1 MRCRNGCDLTSVQEL
16 VERITADEVSLLR
29 FAYCDLAGITRCKAI
44 HVSQLPD
51 KLVSGT
57 GLTRAQMA
65 LNVLDELIDI
75 EGMAPVGEIRL
86 LPDLDS
92 YRPAPWLPRTAT
104 VRCDQI
110 GHDREDWG
118 ACPRAVLRRSAALL
132 A

>member
-1 MRCRNGCDLTSVQEL
+1 MTTAPGLTERVQ
-16 VERITADEVSLLR
+16 ADEVSLLR

-92 YRPAPWLPRTAT
+92 YRSSPWLPRTAT
-104 VRCDQI
+104 VWCDQI
-110 GHDREDWG
+110 GLDRQD
-118 ACPRAVLRRSAALL
+118 
-132 A
+132 